1 MTNDTIMVTGATG
14 VLGREV
20 LERARR
26 TGRPVRALTR
36 RTAAP
41 DDSGVAWYTGDL
53 TAGTGLDEALAGVGT
68 VIHCATDIRHFK
80 NDVPA
85 FRHLL
90 EAAARAGVEHVV
102 NISIVGIDRIPYP
115 YYRVKLEGERLLAAS
130 GIGWTNLR
138 ATQFPALLD
147 LAFRALS
154 KLPVVLV
161 PSGTDCQPVDP
172 GEVADRLVEL
182 SLGAPRGRV
191 PDFAGPTVYSAAGL
205 AGDWLRAAGK
215 RRAVLPVRVPGR
227 IGAAWRAGHL
237 TAPDHALGKR
247 TWEQYLAEQVAGR
260 RPSG

>member
-1 MTNDTIMVTGATG
+1 MTTNDAIMVTGATG
-14 VLGREV
+14 TLGREV

-36 RTAAP
+36 RAEVP

-53 TAGTGLDEALAGVGT
+53 TTGTGLDEALTGVRT
-68 VIHCATDIRHFK
+68 VIHCASDIRHFK
-80 NDVPA
+80 NDVPG

-90 EAAARAGVEHVV
+90 EAGARAGVEHVV
-102 NISIVGIDRIPYP
+102 NISIVGVDEIPYP
-115 YYRVKLEGERLLAAS
+115 YYRVKLEGERLLADS

-147 LAFRALS
+147 LAFGVLS

-182 SLGAPRGRV
+182 ALGEPAGRV
-191 PDFAGPTVYSAAGL
+191 SDFAGPAVHPAAGL
-205 AGDWLRAAGK
+205 AKDWLRAVGK
-215 RRAVLPVRVPGR
+215 RRAVLPVHVPGR

-237 TAPDHALGKR
+237 TAPDHATGRL
-247 TWEQYLAEQVAGR
+247 TWEQYLTERVA
-260 RPSG
+260 P

>member
-1 MTNDTIMVTGATG
+1 MGNDTIMVTGATG

-36 RTAAP
+36 RAEVPGEA
-41 DDSGVAWYTGDL
+41 GVAWYTGDL
-53 TAGTGLDEALAGVGT
+53 TTGAGLDEALAGVRT
-68 VIHCATDIRHFK
+68 VIHCASDIRHFK
-80 NDVPA
+80 NDVPG
-85 FRHLL
+85 FQHLL
-90 EAAARAGVEHVV
+90 EAGKRAGVEHVV
-102 NISIVGIDRIPYP
+102 NISIVGVDEIPYP

-147 LAFRALS
+147 LAFGVLS

-182 SLGAPRGRV
+182 ALGAPAGRV
-191 PDFAGPTVYSAAGL
+191 PDFAGPAVHPAAGL
-205 AGDWLRAAGK
+205 AKDWLRAADK
-215 RRAVLPVRVPGR
+215 RRAVLPVHVPGR

-237 TAPDHALGKR
+237 TAPAHASGTR
-247 TWEQYLAEQVAGR
+247 TWEQYLTERVT
-260 RPSG
+260 P